1 MLIVTSF
8 LFIESKKHWLKRAL
22 VVVLGEGEM
31 NKLM

>member
-1 MLIVTSF
+1 
-8 LFIESKKHWLKRAL
+8 LKRAL